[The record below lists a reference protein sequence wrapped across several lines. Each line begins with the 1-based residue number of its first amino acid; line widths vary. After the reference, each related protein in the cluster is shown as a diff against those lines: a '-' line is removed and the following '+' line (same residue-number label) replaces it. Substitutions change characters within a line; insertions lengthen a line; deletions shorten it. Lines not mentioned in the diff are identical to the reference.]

1 MLSEKL
7 ADAMNTQINAELYS
21 AYLYLSMQTWFDA
34 TGLPGCSGWMRA
46 QAKEEFSHADRLWR
60 LMTERGARV
69 TMTAI
74 DAPATEWASPLAVFE
89 AVYAHEQKVTGLI
102 KALVEVAVSEKDQA
116 TVDALQWFIDEQ
128 EEEEESAEAV
138 VRKLKDA
145 GDSTDR
151 LAAVDRELGARG

>member
-89 AVYAHEQKVTGLI
+89 AVYAHEQKVTSLI
-102 KALVEVAVSEKDQA
+102 KALAELAAAEKDQA